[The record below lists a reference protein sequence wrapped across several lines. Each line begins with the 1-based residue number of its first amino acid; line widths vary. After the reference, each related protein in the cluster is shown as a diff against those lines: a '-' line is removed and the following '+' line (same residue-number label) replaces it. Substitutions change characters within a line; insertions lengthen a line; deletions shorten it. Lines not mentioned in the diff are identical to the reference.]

1 MRGIGLALAL
11 GLGLCHSHVVCS
23 PAKANGLPA
32 QVAKPSESSDTPDR
46 TLLAKSRG
54 TEIAR
59 PGRQTLL
66 EKGRTSIDA
75 PAPAADSAVAKARNL
90 LSRGQNDDR
99 PKGKVLL
106 RGSRP
111 KGTVLLNGRVPARR
125 LTVAKAIASS
135 AFFRD
140 APTWSDPPQPEEVP
154 EPEQVKEEVKEEAND
169 VPFTPCVDDSGE
181 LKALFAKDWQPSNAN
196 ECREHCDSFAK
207 QGSCIGY
214 SWKMTYGC
222 KLFSPAMGVVGKKNK
237 AKAIAGIVKCAANS

>member
-11 GLGLCHSHVVCS
+11 GLGLCRSKVVCS
-23 PAKANGLPA
+23 SAKANGLPV
-32 QVAKPSESSDTPDR
+32 QVAQPSESPER
-46 TLLAKSRG
+46 NLLAKSRG
-54 TEIAR
+54 TELAK
-59 PGRQTLL
+59 PGRQSLL

-75 PAPAADSAVAKARNL
+75 SASTTDSAVAKARNL
-90 LSRGQNDDR
+90 LSGASNDDR
-99 PKGKVLL
+99 PKGNILL
-106 RGSRP
+106 QGSRRRP

-125 LTVAKAIASS
+125 LGASQLGTS

-140 APTWSDPPQPEEVP
+140 APTWRDAPEEEVKP
-154 EPEQVKEEVKEEAND
+154 QPEQVKEEEIHNHKE

-181 LKALFAKDWQPSNAN
+181 LKALYAKDWQPSNAN

-222 KLFSPAMGVVGKKNK
+222 KLFSPAMAVVGKRNK
-237 AKAIAGIVKCAANS
+237 AKAIAGIVKCAASA